1 MALPPKRP
9 GPHQIT
15 AFAHAVREGSVSA
28 AARKLGVTQS
38 AVSQHLKKLEDAAV
52 AKLMVLGRDGFQLT
66 KTGEDLFALADQY
79 LTADRLIGEKFA
91 DYTQLKQ
98 GHLTII
104 VNAPQPALGLIAAY
118 SEAFPDVQIEFS
130 LCDWTTAL
138 RLLQSRTVD
147 IGVVASPR
155 QTAEFEAVELE
166 RLRYV
171 LYMRADHWLAE
182 KEMIS
187 FANLTLERL
196 ILPEEGSL
204 TQHLV
209 TKALKARGI
218 HLPRRIV
225 MTTFPVIKD
234 AILQG
239 PGLGPF
245 LEKSVTSNEGLI
257 ERPIA
262 EMPELHPISVVSR
275 RDKSRLHLVQSFLQI
290 ADGIATRRRAQD
302 GTQNLTC

>member
-1 MALPPKRP
+1 M
-9 GPHQIT
+9 
-15 AFAHAVREGSVSA
+15 
-28 AARKLGVTQS
+28 
-38 AVSQHLKKLEDAAV
+38 
-52 AKLMVLGRDGFQLT
+52 
-66 KTGEDLFALADQY
+66 
-79 LTADRLIGEKFA
+79 
-91 DYTQLKQ
+91 
-98 GHLTII
+98 
-104 VNAPQPALGLIAAY
+104 
-118 SEAFPDVQIEFS
+118 
-130 LCDWTTAL
+130 

-147 IGVVASPR
+147 IGVFASPR
-155 QTAEFEAVELE
+155 PTAEFEAVELE

-171 LYMRADHWLAE
+171 RYLRVDHWLAE

-187 FANLTLERL
+187 FADLTLERL
-196 ILPEEGSL
+196 ILSEEGSL

-239 PGLGPF
+239 LGLGPL

-290 ADGIATRRRAQD
+290 ADGIAARRRAQD